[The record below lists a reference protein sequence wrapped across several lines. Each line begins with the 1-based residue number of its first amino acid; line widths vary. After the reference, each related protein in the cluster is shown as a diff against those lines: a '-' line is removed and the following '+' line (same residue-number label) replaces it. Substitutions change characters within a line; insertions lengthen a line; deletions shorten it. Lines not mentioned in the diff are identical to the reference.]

1 MQVEE
6 IKVPYKEYLTYC
18 RIVNPDWKKK
28 PLLLLHGGPDS
39 TPNSFELFDTF
50 AFSSDRSVIMYDQIG
65 CGLSSIPND

>member
-6 IKVPYKEYLTYC
+6 IKVLYKEYLTYC
-18 RIVNPDWKKK
+18 RIANPDWKKK
-28 PLLLLHGGPDS
+28 PLLLLHGGSGS
-39 TPNSFELFDTF
+39 TFELFDTF

>member
-18 RIVNPDWKKK
+18 RIVNPNGKKK
-28 PLLLLHGGPDS
+28 PLLLLHGGSGS
-39 TPNSFELFDTF
+39 TFELFDTF
-50 AFSSDRSVIMYDQIG
+50 AFSSGRRVIMYDQIG

>member
-18 RIVNPDWKKK
+18 RIVNPNRKKK
-28 PLLLLHGGPDS
+28 PLLLFHGGSGS
-39 TPNSFELFDTF
+39 THNSFELFDTF

-65 CGLSSIPND
+65 CGLSSTPND